1 LPIVEVPLTSS
12 QWAEFVDRR
21 SDAVPFHHP
30 AWALL
35 LSECYGFRSFA
46 LVLEEG
52 PDEILGG
59 LPVVEVKRP
68 LGDLRWVSLPFTD
81 TCPPLVPAENA
92 ERLAVEL
99 DEVRRGRDLSRIEI
113 RGLLPGASVEFG
125 PTPLAHVLPLE
136 RDPEAVARGFKSNVL
151 RNVRKAERSGVVLRR
166 GESERDLTET
176 FYGLHVR
183 TRRRLGVPVQPH
195 RFFRLLW
202 RRALAEDLGF
212 VLLAYQ
218 GTSPIAGAVFLTWNG
233 TITYKFGASDPRH
246 WDLRAN
252 NLLFWEAIKWGC
264 VNGQHTL
271 DFGRTDASGEGLR
284 QFKLGW
290 GCTESPL
297 PYSTLGKPGATV
309 QTNTFL
315 ARSIRHSPVWMTRA
329 IGELLYKYAA

>member
-1 LPIVEVPLTSS
+1 MTSS
-12 QWAEFVDRR
+12 QWAEFVHRR

-92 ERLAVEL
+92 ERLAVAL
-99 DEVRRGRDLSRIEI
+99 DEVRRSRDLSRIEI
-113 RGLLPGASVEFG
+113 RGLLPGASVELG

-176 FYGLHVR
+176 FYDLHLR

-212 VLLAYQ
+212 VLLAYE

-309 QTNTFL
+309 QANTFL
-315 ARSIRHSPVWMTRA
+315 ARSIRHSPIWMTRA